1 MKVLLIRPKAPNKL
15 SFTKILDNEP
25 LELEYL
31 HTGLAA
37 AGYVDYIYD
46 GFIEKISIEATIK
59 REEPDIVAI
68 GGYITQENLMKAYC
82 RKAKKINPQII
93 TVIGGVHAQLN
104 PHRFFDQDVDYICR
118 SESID
123 AFVTLVRCLEANNK
137 DAMTLSKIN
146 GLCFKDEGSLD
157 NNSDGFIM
165 NPITPIDINTLLI
178 PDRSF
183 FYKNKSEYRYLDLT
197 EAGTIKTSF
206 SCPYTCN
213 FCYCTL
219 LNGSRYQERDLDL
232 VIKELKDLDCQN
244 VQIVDDDFLVNK
256 KRLWQFIDL
265 IKTHKIHKTYTCY
278 GRADFIADNPELI
291 HALSEIGFKYFLV
304 GLEAVTDKEL
314 DGYGKGSNL
323 DHNSACVKVIQETT
337 SHCIG
342 LMIAPLEATETYFE
356 DLYDWVVLHDLKYVT
371 VSIFTPI
378 PGTPLYETYKDKI
391 TSTSI
396 EDWDFL
402 HLVLDPIHM
411 SRQAFYRAY
420 YRLFIRLYKIAKK
433 TGIYD
438 FMDLDFYRKM
448 LKAYLTE
455 KIKGG

>member
-1 MKVLLIRPKAPNKL
+1 
-15 SFTKILDNEP
+15 
-25 LELEYL
+25 
-31 HTGLAA
+31 
-37 AGYVDYIYD
+37 
-46 GFIEKISIEATIK
+46 
-59 REEPDIVAI
+59 
-68 GGYITQENLMKAYC
+68 
-82 RKAKKINPQII
+82 
-93 TVIGGVHAQLN
+93 
-104 PHRFFDQDVDYICR
+104 
-118 SESID
+118 
-123 AFVTLVRCLEANNK
+123 
-137 DAMTLSKIN
+137 
-146 GLCFKDEGSLD
+146 
-157 NNSDGFIM
+157 
-165 NPITPIDINTLLI
+165 
-178 PDRSF
+178 
-183 FYKNKSEYRYLDLT
+183 LDLT

-256 KRLWQFIDL
+256 ERLWQFIDL

-342 LMIAPLEATETYFE
+342 LMIAPLEATEAYFD

-402 HLVLDPIHM
+402 HLVLDPVHM
-411 SRQAFYRAY
+411 SRKAFY
-420 YRLFIRLYKIAKK
+420 IR
-433 TGIYD
+433 
-438 FMDLDFYRKM
+438 
-448 LKAYLTE
+448 
-455 KIKGG
+455 